1 MVGLSALSAPPS
13 NSPLGKANQQ
23 SQPQLNTQSYENQIY
38 KPEDLLCK
46 GLVAMSFL
54 VLPHHD
60 SNRPANETIVACNYL
75 NLMRQPPTA
84 YSEEIGVDLGSVK
97 AQP

>member
-1 MVGLSALSAPPS
+1 
-13 NSPLGKANQQ
+13 
-23 SQPQLNTQSYENQIY
+23 
-38 KPEDLLCK
+38 
-46 GLVAMSFL
+46 MSFL

-60 SNRPANETIVACNYL
+60 ANRSADETIVDCNYL
-75 NLMRQPPTA
+75 NLMRHPPTA

>member
-1 MVGLSALSAPPS
+1 MQRIGCDVVSRASAPR
-13 NSPLGKANQQ
+13 L
-23 SQPQLNTQSYENQIY
+23 QP
-38 KPEDLLCK
+38 
-46 GLVAMSFL
+46 
-54 VLPHHD
+54 
-60 SNRPANETIVACNYL
+60 PANETIVACNYL

>member
-1 MVGLSALSAPPS
+1 
-13 NSPLGKANQQ
+13 
-23 SQPQLNTQSYENQIY
+23 
-38 KPEDLLCK
+38 
-46 GLVAMSFL
+46 MSFF

>member
-1 MVGLSALSAPPS
+1 
-13 NSPLGKANQQ
+13 
-23 SQPQLNTQSYENQIY
+23 
-38 KPEDLLCK
+38 
-46 GLVAMSFL
+46 MSFL

-84 YSEEIGVDLGSVK
+84 YSEEIGVDPWLHKSAAVAPLERHSRHQQSPRHGL
-97 AQP
+97 PRL